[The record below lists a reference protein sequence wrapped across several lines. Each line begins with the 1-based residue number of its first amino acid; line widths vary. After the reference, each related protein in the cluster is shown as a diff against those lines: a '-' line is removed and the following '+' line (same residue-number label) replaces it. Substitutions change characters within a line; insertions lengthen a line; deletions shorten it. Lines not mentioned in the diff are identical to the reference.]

1 MFETTQLGSLSNSS
15 TQNYN
20 NSSAIFCSTVKLD
33 FQNGYTRLFLKLLFF
48 QVKDPDVMGKMVHDT
63 WNEMN
68 GGISV
73 RIKKF
78 KICSAYVEMSS
89 YTTVE
94 QCTIQVVDAPSVL
107 I

>member
-1 MFETTQLGSLSNSS
+1 
-15 TQNYN
+15 
-20 NSSAIFCSTVKLD
+20 
-33 FQNGYTRLFLKLLFF
+33 
-48 QVKDPDVMGKMVHDT
+48 MGKMVHDT